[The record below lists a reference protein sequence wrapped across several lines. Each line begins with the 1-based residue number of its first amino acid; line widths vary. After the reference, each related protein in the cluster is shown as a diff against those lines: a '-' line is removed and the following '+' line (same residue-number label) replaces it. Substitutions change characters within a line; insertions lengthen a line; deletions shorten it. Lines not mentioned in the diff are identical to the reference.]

1 MPNSRIKISY
11 AAPTNFLA
19 SDQWIQIRTALDQHL
34 PLKMLNWKTT
44 DGTVRTIQ
52 ELEVD
57 FVSLESLKD
66 EGSSQIP
73 SSILERPL
81 MNMYFFACEDSE
93 TYRLTFKKMV
103 KDWQTSIS
111 TKRNQEWL
119 VVLVVRPDAR
129 ASAGAARIFAMRA
142 PVLDKVKT
150 DINVDKKK
158 DRCAE
163 LAWPVAA
170 DDVTAWTDFISKLKD
185 GIVSSFES
193 AVAARQEEIARS
205 ESQQQVPGWNFCT
218 YFILKESLAT
228 SFEGMG
234 LLEEALQHYE
244 ELEASFFQA
253 LRDKNLPW
261 FGNVGGTSPG
271 DDSRSLLDI
280 FQKPYRELILNNT
293 ITLFDFR
300 IYLFACQMILLAKQE
315 RLLDVITKCHLFIV
329 SFARSLRENERSF
342 TTFFL
347 ESWIYSASLNII
359 KQCDEAYTQFTSLHK
374 ISSFTLQYSAK
385 RGELVHLSRYQ
396 LDKIGI
402 HLGYLP
408 NKPPFSLCWHTSGEE
423 ITPRFA
429 DGQPLNSKITRDELI
444 AALRSKEEFDALY
457 ISTTQRAIEYYAEGK
472 RRKFALRL
480 HGDLAALDRCRS
492 NLQTAHQTFAS
503 LPAHYS
509 ASRHK
514 WPPLEAFMLAR
525 ALDSH
530 TKLGIG
536 KDNTWLDS
544 AVAFLGLC
552 CEADDQTN
560 VIGEDVILP
569 QDTTIT
575 PSQRKEYIMSL
586 LDDVRRVAD
595 GSDDEI
601 QKRDHPSFSL
611 VPTTGIARLAG
622 DRDGS
627 FLDIVV
633 TNLLPCDVRLDRLEM
648 ELSGEDDE
656 PFSFVANGS
665 LCTPGD
671 NYITF
676 FCMDT
681 HAGTFHISSCSV
693 WLSKIRFDWVYN
705 SNDGPSPISP
715 HVSTPLSGQYPLR
728 LPSTQQHLVRIPPD
742 EDALNIKLALPRSIQ
757 WDADPAVMLELHTGR
772 NVLQDVTINITSPTG
787 VKFKLGDAELLEDS
801 LGNSSSTSFLAE
813 SSQVSLKNLKSQQ
826 VISFSI
832 PHSAPPAG
840 GVLLATIAASYQ
852 AIDIVSAMPQP
863 RRKLRAL
870 KKISTAVPLQVSVMD
885 SFRGKTLISK
895 FTVSATT
902 HLQVRI
908 LDTRLEG
915 GNGLRISAPLK
926 TSRRVPMI
934 VTPQRQAHFLYELTS
949 EKARYERETLYLHV
963 LYRTL
968 REEIEARLEKEVSKM
983 FKGQYEAGERVK
995 AKLIEYLAA
1004 DGGWVQQYIHT
1015 QELVLQQPSLSSS
1028 ENELCEGMIAVIESL
1043 KSPQSASNDSL
1054 NDKMQQRLIIPVD
1067 LPFLH
1072 ILCAVQI
1079 HLNADLDSIYAGQPV
1094 PVRVEIAT
1102 SFHWGSIQMTK
1113 EAKYSMRYVVQESVT
1128 DWLVSGHKR
1137 GDFVATDNSTHS
1149 VELTLVPLHHGELV
1163 LPTVAISPLS
1173 TEKGTDNQSHGP
1185 PSIETYHVHAAQR
1198 ILVLPRGGRTT
1209 FVVGMGGDA

>member
-57 FVSLESLKD
+57 FVSLESLK
-66 EGSSQIP
+66 EESSSQIP
-73 SSILERPL
+73 SSLLDRPL
-81 MNMYFFACEDSE
+81 MNMYFFACEDNE

-129 ASAGAARIFAMRA
+129 TTGTSRIFAMRA
-142 PVLDKVKT
+142 PVLDKVKA
-150 DINVDKKK
+150 DINIDKKK
-158 DRCAE
+158 DRCVE

-170 DDVTAWTDFISKLKD
+170 DDITAWTEFISKLKE
-185 GIVSSFES
+185 GITSSFES
-193 AVAARQEEIARS
+193 AVAARQEEIAKS

-228 SFEGMG
+228 SFEGIG
-234 LLEEALQHYE
+234 LLEEALQHYQ

-253 LRDKNLPW
+253 LREKNLPW
-261 FGNVGGTSPG
+261 FGNVGGTAPG

-280 FQKPYRELILNNT
+280 LQKPYRELILNNT

-315 RLLDVITKCHLFIV
+315 RLLDVITQSQYFII

-359 KQCDEAYTQFTSLHK
+359 EQCDEAYAQFTSLHK
-374 ISSFTLQYSAK
+374 SSSFIVQYSAK
-385 RGELVHLSRYQ
+385 RGELVQLSRNQ

-402 HLGYLP
+402 HLGFLP
-408 NKPPFSLCWHTSGEE
+408 NKPPFSLSWHTSEE
-423 ITPRFA
+423 KVTPRFA
-429 DGQPLNSKITRDELI
+429 NGETVNSKITREELVST
-444 AALRSKEEFDALY
+444 LRNQNSFDSLY
-457 ISTTQRAIEYYAEGK
+457 VSTTQRAIEYYVEGK
-472 RRKFALRL
+472 RRKFALKL
-480 HGDLAALDRCRS
+480 HGDLAALDHCRS
-492 NLQTAHQTFAS
+492 QLQTAHQTFAS

-509 ASRHK
+509 SSKHK

-530 TKLGIG
+530 TRLGIG
-536 KDNTWLDS
+536 KDNAWLDS

-552 CEADDQTN
+552 SQADDHPN
-560 VIGEDVILP
+560 IIAEGAILP
-569 QDTTIT
+569 EEVVIT
-575 PSQRKEYIMSL
+575 PTQRKEYIVSL
-586 LDDVRRVAD
+586 LEEVRTVAN
-595 GSDDEI
+595 GSDREI
-601 QKRDHPSFSL
+601 HKTNHSSFSMA
-611 VPTTGIARLAG
+611 PTTGIARLAG

-627 FLDIVV
+627 FLDITV
-633 TNLLPCDVRLDRLEM
+633 TNLLPCDIKLDRLEI
-648 ELSGEDDE
+648 ELSGEDE
-656 PFSFVANGS
+656 QPFTFVGSES
-665 LCTPGD
+665 LCASGE
-671 NYITF
+671 NHITF
-676 FCMDT
+676 FCSDT
-681 HAGTFHISSCSV
+681 HAGTFHITSGSV
-693 WLSKIRFDWVYN
+693 WLSKIRFEWVYN
-705 SNDGPSPISP
+705 SAEGLSPQSP

-728 LPSTQQHLVRIPPD
+728 LPSTQQQLVRIPPD
-742 EDALNIKLALPRSIQ
+742 KDALNMRLALPRSIQ
-757 WDADPAVMLELHTGR
+757 WDSDPTVMLEVHTGR
-772 NVLQDVTINITSPTG
+772 NVLQDVIIHITSPVG
-787 VKFKLGDAELLEDS
+787 VKFKMEAAELLQDS
-801 LGNSSSTSFLAE
+801 LGSSSSTSFSAD
-813 SSQVSLKNLKSQQ
+813 SNQISLRNLKTQQ
-826 VISFSI
+826 AISFSV

-840 GVLLATIAASYQ
+840 GVLLANISASYQ
-852 AIDIVSAMPQP
+852 VIDIVSATAQP
-863 RRKLRAL
+863 RRNYRAL
-870 KKISTAVPLQVSVMD
+870 RKISTAVPLQVSVMD
-885 SFRGKTLISK
+885 SFRGETLLSK

-908 LDTRLEG
+908 LDTKLEG
-915 GNGLRISAPLK
+915 GTGLRISSPLK
-926 TSRRVPMI
+926 TSRQAPVI
-934 VTPQRQAHFLYELTS
+934 VTPQRQAHFVYQLTS
-949 EKARYERETLYLHV
+949 ENARYDEERETLYLHV

-968 REEIEARLEKEVSKM
+968 REEIEARLEREISQV
-983 FKGQYEAGERVK
+983 FKGRYESGEKVK
-995 AKLIEYLAA
+995 SKLIEQLAA
-1004 DGGWVQQYIHT
+1004 DASWVQLYMHT
-1015 QELVLQQPSLSSS
+1015 QELVLDPPSLGK
-1028 ENELCEGMIAVIESL
+1028 NDGELEEGMGEVI
-1043 KSPQSASNDSL
+1043 
-1054 NDKMQQRLIIPVD
+1054 QRLKTPLTDSDDAASERVQRLVIPVD

-1094 PVRVEIAT
+1094 PIRVEIAT
-1102 SFHWGSIQMTK
+1102 SFHWGSIATTK
-1113 EAKYSMRYVVQESVT
+1113 KVEYSMRYVVQEMVT

-1137 GDFVATDNSTHS
+1137 GDFVATDDSTHS
-1149 VELTLVPLHHGELV
+1149 VELTVVPLHHGELA
-1163 LPTVAISPLS
+1163 LPMVVISALS
-1173 TEKGTDNQSHGP
+1173 AAKGSDGQNQEL

-1209 FVVGMGGDA
+1209 FVVGMGGDM